1 MIEILN
7 SLENVLFLI
16 EINQYEFKIIMHIL
30 IVEDEQGIIQFL
42 KQGLE
47 EEGFTISSATDGLQG
62 LNLIKNNSFDLI
74 LLDWMLPKMTGL
86 ELCKSIRSKDIA
98 TPILFLTAKDT
109 IQETIEG
116 LKAGAN
122 DYIKKPFSF
131 DELLERIKIH
141 FRNTTKPEIYT
152 LGTIEIHLSK
162 HLVIVDGN
170 EVNLTQREF
179 ELLCYLVKNKG
190 KVCTR
195 NQIIEDVWN
204 IHFDYDTGVIDV
216 FINAIR
222 KKLNLKIDEDYI
234 KTIRGV
240 GYIVNE

>member
-1 MIEILN
+1 M
-7 SLENVLFLI
+7 
-16 EINQYEFKIIMHIL
+16 KIL
-30 IVEDEQGIIQFL
+30 IVEDEIGIANFL

-47 EEGFTISSATDGLQG
+47 EEGYEVLVAHDGKSG
-62 LNLIKNNSFDLI
+62 LELTRKQKVDIV
-74 LLDWMLPKMTGL
+74 LLDWILPQMLGIDV
-86 ELCKSIRSKDIA
+86 CKEIRKEDSK

-131 DELLERIKIH
+131 DELVERIKIH
-141 FRNTTKPEIYT
+141 FRNENQNEILS
-152 LGTIEIHLSK
+152 LGRIKIMLSK
-162 HLVIVDGN
+162 HQVIVNDQ
-170 EVNLTQREF
+170 EISLTQREY
-179 ELLCYLVKNKG
+179 ELLAYLMKNKG

-195 NQIIEDVWN
+195 NEIINDVWD

-222 KKLNLKIDEDYI
+222 KKLNLTKDEDLI

-240 GYIVNE
+240 GYIANDIN